1 MVDTINTN
9 LSLVDKILFDL
20 SGERKVES
28 RRSLYKFM
36 LENMNDEQR
45 FQTTFR
51 LCQVNDTFS
60 LLFTDWLTQ
69 INAMFISE

>member
-51 LCQVNDTFS
+51 LCQVNDAFS
-60 LLFTDWLTQ
+60 LVEIKHHYSCVHL
-69 INAMFISE
+69 